1 MVLPLFAV
9 LTYSL
14 TSPLSVRLSV
24 LKIALIEAAGV
35 ARYWQPHQQARTAIG
50 ASLNWKRTAPQK
62 QRPLIGSVIG
72 LTLVGDTCRDTSK
85 LDSGV
90 KLCDL
95 KAMTAFFVTSTGTDI
110 GKTYVG
116 CGLLSHWRAKGRK
129 VDAYKPLL
137 SGFDPAQLV
146 ESDAG
151 RLLTALG
158 RPVNADT
165 LDQVSPW
172 RYTAAIS
179 ADAAAAKEGKQVE
192 YQAVL
197 SASRAFL
204 QGAHDVALIEG
215 AGGIMA
221 PLSDDR
227 TMLDFAVDI
236 QIPAILVVGSYLG
249 TLSHSLT
256 ALSIMEARKV
266 PVTLIIMNETVGSTV
281 PLADNALAL
290 ARRWPAT
297 PVRGLQ
303 RDASPQAIAAIA
315 EFLYSG

>member
-1 MVLPLFAV
+1 M
-9 LTYSL
+9 S
-14 TSPLSVRLSV
+14 
-24 LKIALIEAAGV
+24 
-35 ARYWQPHQQARTAIG
+35 
-50 ASLNWKRTAPQK
+50 
-62 QRPLIGSVIG
+62 
-72 LTLVGDTCRDTSK
+72 
-85 LDSGV
+85 
-90 KLCDL
+90 
-95 KAMTAFFVTSTGTDI
+95 AFFVTSTGTDI

-116 CGLLSHWRAKGRK
+116 CGLLGHWRAEGRK
-129 VDAYKPLL
+129 VAAFKPLL
-137 SGFDPAQLV
+137 SGFNSEQLA

-158 RPVNADT
+158 LPVDAAG

-172 RYTAAIS
+172 RYTAAVS
-179 ADAAAAKEGKQVE
+179 ADSAAAKEGKQVE

-197 SASRAFL
+197 RASRTFL
-204 QGAHDVALIEG
+204 QGGHDVALIEG

-236 QIPAILVVGSYLG
+236 QLPAILVVGSYLG

-256 ALSIMEARKV
+256 ALSIMEVRKV
-266 PVTLIIMNETVGSTV
+266 PVALIIMNETAGSTV

-297 PVRGLQ
+297 PVRALP

>member
-1 MVLPLFAV
+1 M
-9 LTYSL
+9 S
-14 TSPLSVRLSV
+14 
-24 LKIALIEAAGV
+24 
-35 ARYWQPHQQARTAIG
+35 
-50 ASLNWKRTAPQK
+50 
-62 QRPLIGSVIG
+62 
-72 LTLVGDTCRDTSK
+72 
-85 LDSGV
+85 
-90 KLCDL
+90 
-95 KAMTAFFVTSTGTDI
+95 AFFVTSTGTDI

-116 CGLLSHWRAKGRK
+116 CGLLGHWRAEGRK
-129 VDAYKPLL
+129 VAAFKPLL
-137 SGFDPAQLV
+137 SGFNSEQLA

-158 RPVNADT
+158 LPVDAAG

-172 RYTAAIS
+172 RYTAAVS

-197 SASRAFL
+197 RASRTFL
-204 QGAHDVALIEG
+204 QGGHDVALIEG

-236 QIPAILVVGSYLG
+236 QLPAILVVGSYLG

-256 ALSIMEARKV
+256 ALSIMEVRKV
-266 PVTLIIMNETVGSTV
+266 PVALIIMNETAGSTV

-297 PVRGLQ
+297 PVRALP

>member
-1 MVLPLFAV
+1 M
-9 LTYSL
+9 
-14 TSPLSVRLSV
+14 
-24 LKIALIEAAGV
+24 
-35 ARYWQPHQQARTAIG
+35 
-50 ASLNWKRTAPQK
+50 
-62 QRPLIGSVIG
+62 
-72 LTLVGDTCRDTSK
+72 K
-85 LDSGV
+85 LWDF
-90 KLCDL
+90 

-116 CGLLSHWRAKGRK
+116 CGLLSHWRAKGHR
-129 VDAYKPLL
+129 VAAFKPLL
-137 SGFDPAQLV
+137 SGFNPAQLA

-158 RPVNADT
+158 RPVDAEG
-165 LDQVSPW
+165 LDQISPW

-197 SASRAFL
+197 AASRAFL
-204 QGAHDVALIEG
+204 QGEHDVALIEG

-227 TMLDFAVDI
+227 TMLDFAMDL
-236 QIPAILVVGSYLG
+236 QIPSILVVGSYLG

-256 ALSIMEARKV
+256 ALSIMEAKNV
-266 PVTLIIMNETVGSTV
+266 PVALIVMNETAGSTV
-281 PLADNALAL
+281 PLVDNALAL

-297 PVRGLQ
+297 PVRALP

>member
-1 MVLPLFAV
+1 
-9 LTYSL
+9 
-14 TSPLSVRLSV
+14 
-24 LKIALIEAAGV
+24 
-35 ARYWQPHQQARTAIG
+35 
-50 ASLNWKRTAPQK
+50 
-62 QRPLIGSVIG
+62 
-72 LTLVGDTCRDTSK
+72 
-85 LDSGV
+85 
-90 KLCDL
+90 
-95 KAMTAFFVTSTGTDI
+95 MTAFFVTSTGTDI

-116 CGLLSHWRAKGRK
+116 CGLISHWRAKGRK

-158 RPVNADT
+158 RPVNAET

-172 RYTAAIS
+172 RYAAAIS

-192 YQAVL
+192 YPAVL
-197 SASRAFL
+197 AASRAFL

-236 QIPAILVVGSYLG
+236 RIPAILVVGSYLG
-249 TLSHSLT
+249 TISHSLT
-256 ALSIMEARKV
+256 ALSIMEARAGTGRAHHHERDGRQHR
-266 PVTLIIMNETVGSTV
+266 PAGGQCAGART
-281 PLADNALAL
+281 ALASD
-290 ARRWPAT
+290 AGAMRCRAT
-297 PVRGLQ
+297 PPLR
-303 RDASPQAIAAIA
+303 R
-315 EFLYSG
+315 

>member
-1 MVLPLFAV
+1 
-9 LTYSL
+9 
-14 TSPLSVRLSV
+14 
-24 LKIALIEAAGV
+24 
-35 ARYWQPHQQARTAIG
+35 
-50 ASLNWKRTAPQK
+50 
-62 QRPLIGSVIG
+62 
-72 LTLVGDTCRDTSK
+72 
-85 LDSGV
+85 
-90 KLCDL
+90 
-95 KAMTAFFVTSTGTDI
+95 MTAFFVTSTGTDI

-116 CGLLSHWRAKGRK
+116 CGLLGHWRAKGRK

-137 SGFDPAQLV
+137 SGFNPTQLA

-158 RPVNADT
+158 RPVDEEG
-165 LDQVSPW
+165 LDQISPW
-172 RYTAAIS
+172 RYTAAVS

-197 SASRAFL
+197 RASRDFL
-204 QGAHDVALIEG
+204 QREHDVALVEG

-221 PLSDDR
+221 PFSDDR
-227 TMLDFAVDI
+227 TMLDFAVDL
-236 QIPAILVVGSYLG
+236 QIPSILVVGSYLG

-256 ALSIMEARKV
+256 ALSIMEAKQV
-266 PVTLIIMNETVGSTV
+266 PVALIVMNETADSTV

-297 PVRGLQ
+297 PVRALP

-315 EFLYSG
+315 ELLYSG